1 VESALPFAL
10 EELEDFEG
18 LRGSG
23 VSEIERR
30 LINAGYVFE
39 PSRAGKHFWVQPE
52 TGRWLPEDHAFA
64 LVREEESR
72 RLAEAGWESVEIE
85 GSPEAYWR
93 RPDTGRLYPRG
104 PAVDVLRQREAR
116 EVREGLGP

>member
-1 VESALPFAL
+1 MPFAL

-39 PSRAGKHFWVQPE
+39 PSRAGKHFWVQPRRRVVAWQRPA
-52 TGRWLPEDHAFA
+52 GR
-64 LVREEESR
+64 V
-72 RLAEAGWESVEIE
+72 
-85 GSPEAYWR
+85 WR
-93 RPDTGRLYPRG
+93 
-104 PAVDVLRQREAR
+104 
-116 EVREGLGP
+116 

>member
-10 EELEDFEG
+10 EDFEG
-18 LRGSG
+18 LRGSS
-23 VSEIERR
+23 VSEIGR
-30 LINAGYVFE
+30 LVNAGYVFE

-52 TGRWLPEDHAFA
+52 TGRRLPEDRAFA

-93 RPDTGRLYPRG
+93 RPDTGRLYPQG

-116 EVREGLGP
+116 EAREGLGP